1 MKIKNLLLISIFLVI
16 TILFVPNIV
25 NAADGDTFVFE
36 GNNYKVLSEAN
47 KEVEIT
53 DYMGDAQ
60 EFIIP
65 QEVTN
70 NTTNTNY
77 KVTSIGDQAFRYNKT
92 LKNVVIPNTIV
103 SIGDSAFY
111 GCEELLSLE
120 LPDSVR
126 TIERHAFR
134 LCTKV
139 ESIRIPE
146 GVEIIEDGI
155 FEYCYSLKE
164 IQLPSTLTTIKD
176 MIIQGCNSLECLE
189 IPSSVNSLG
198 NSVFI
203 NSGLLELH
211 FKGDKPATIGTE
223 LFKGAKEN
231 LTIYV
236 PREYYDSYKNVFD
249 VVNVSYC
256 KIETKD
262 NVDTYTIY
270 CADGKNITFD
280 VTNGI
285 NGIDGTNGKDG
296 ITPKLQI
303 NSKGELEVSYDEG
316 TTWIPLGNV
325 VGKNGIDGIDGVTP
339 KIQINNKTGEL
350 EVSYDNGKSWSSLGK
365 VVGDNGKNG
374 VDGKDGNDGVDGKD
388 GKDGK
393 NTSNTTNIN
402 GTDGKDGITPKI
414 QINNKTGELEVS
426 YDNGKS
432 WSSLGKVVGD
442 NGITPRIRVNSETNE
457 LEVSYD
463 ESGTWGSLGVNVET
477 GIVIQQNGEFEYG
490 IREYIIISLL
500 GFFALT
506 GNLGWALKRKK

>member
-36 GNNYKVLSEAN
+36 GNNYIVLSEAN

-53 DYMGDAQ
+53 GYMGDAQ

-70 NTTNTNY
+70 ITTNTNY
-77 KVTSIGDQAFRYNKT
+77 KVSSIGDQAFRYSK

-176 MIIQGCNSLECLE
+176 MIIQGCNSLESLE

-198 NSVFI
+198 DLVFI

-211 FKGDKPATIGTE
+211 FKGEKPATIGTE

-236 PREYYDSYKNVFD
+236 PREYYDNYNNVFD

-270 CADGKNITFD
+270 CAGGKNITFD

-285 NGIDGTNGKDG
+285 NGIDGIDGKDG

-316 TTWIPLGNV
+316 TNWISLGKV
-325 VGKNGIDGIDGVTP
+325 VGKNGIDGNDGVTP
-339 KIQINNKTGEL
+339 KMQINSKTGEL

-365 VVGDNGKNG
+365 VVGVDGKNG
-374 VDGKDGNDGVDGKD
+374 VNGKD
-388 GKDGK
+388 GKDGVDGK
-393 NTSNTTNIN
+393 NGTNSSNTTNVN

-426 YDNGKS
+426 YDNETS
-432 WSSLGKVVGD
+432 WSSLGKVVGE
-442 NGITPRIRVNSETNE
+442 NGKTPRIRVNRNTNE

-463 ESGTWGSLGVNVET
+463 DYESWESLGVNFEN
-477 GIVIQQNGEFEYG
+477 GIVIQQNSDFVYSLREF
-490 IREYIIISLL
+490 IIIGVL

-506 GNLGWALKRKK
+506 GNLGWLLKRKK

>member
-1 MKIKNLLLISIFLVI
+1 MKIKNLVLILMFLIIV
-16 TILFVPNIV
+16 ILFVPNIV
-25 NAADGDTFVFE
+25 NADDGDTFVFE
-36 GNNYKVLSEAN
+36 GNSYKVLSEAN

-60 EFIIP
+60 EFVIP
-65 QEVTN
+65 QGVTN

-77 KVTSIGDQAFRYNKT
+77 KVTSIGDEAFRYNKT

-111 GCEELLSLE
+111 GCEELRSLE

-176 MIIQGCNSLECLE
+176 MMIQGCNSLESLE

-198 NSVFI
+198 DWVFI

-236 PREYYDSYKNVFD
+236 PMEYHESYKNAFD
-249 VVNVSYC
+249 NVNVSYC
-256 KIETKD
+256 KVETKD

-270 CADGKNITFD
+270 RADGKNITFD

-285 NGIDGTNGKDG
+285 NGVDGTNGKDG

-303 NSKGELEVSYDEG
+303 NSKGELEVSYD
-316 TTWIPLGNV
+316 
-325 VGKNGIDGIDGVTP
+325 
-339 KIQINNKTGEL
+339 
-350 EVSYDNGKSWSSLGK
+350 NGKSWTSLGK
-365 VVGDNGKNG
+365 VVGEDGKDGVDGKNG
-374 VDGKDGNDGVDGKD
+374 VDGKDGKDGIDGKNGVNGKD
-388 GKDGK
+388 GKDGADGK
-393 NTSNTTNIN
+393 AGEDGTNTSNTTNIN
-402 GTDGKDGITPKI
+402 GSNGKDGITPKI

-426 YDNGKS
+426 YDNGKT

-463 ESGTWGSLGVNVET
+463 SSKTWESLGVTIENGV
-477 GIVIQQNGEFEYG
+477 VIQNNGEFEYG
-490 IREYIIISLL
+490 TREYIIIGIL